1 MADAKGLVVAGGL
14 FEGAAGVVEPKVG
27 VLPQAVVVGGAA
39 EAKGFENGEVDFGAS
54 GAPKM
59 LVVCSGALGVPAGLL
74 PNPLRGWPNVG
85 KGAGRCE
92 FIKGD
97 SAGEAGPEPPTKRDP
112 SFFIEGAAGRGSD
125 EFS

>member
-59 LVVCSGALGVPAGLL
+59 LVVCSGAKTESVKPKRPRMRAIASDC
-74 PNPLRGWPNVG
+74 VFG
-85 KGAGRCE
+85 KGRALYL
-92 FIKGD
+92 
-97 SAGEAGPEPPTKRDP
+97 
-112 SFFIEGAAGRGSD
+112 
-125 EFS
+125 